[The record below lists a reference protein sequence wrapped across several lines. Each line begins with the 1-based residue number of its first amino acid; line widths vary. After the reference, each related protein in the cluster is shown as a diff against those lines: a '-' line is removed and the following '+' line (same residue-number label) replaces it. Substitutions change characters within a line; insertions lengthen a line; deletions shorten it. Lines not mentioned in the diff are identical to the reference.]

1 MREKIYFLAKGNF
14 TYEAP
19 KPIVEPEKV
28 EIEVVAGM
36 KAEATFTI
44 ENSRHTKMKGFGFC
58 DVQEITFLPIFEG
71 EQSELSVEVDATELI
86 AGTNLTGDLLLVT
99 DCGELRVPYDIKV
112 TAPVLTDDEGRK
124 VSDYFTLIKRTE
136 KDPKAGLKL
145 FKDPRFKETFLYRD
159 PEGRLVYDRLTKGNT
174 GLSGMEEF
182 LVAFE
187 KKEPVRFM
195 LEHAD
200 GIEYELSGND
210 IEDVIMVNLNAWG
223 STAIRVDVMGDFIEV
238 EKRILWTD
246 EFVDMRGRLD
256 YRIVAG
262 RVPAGNHVGKIRFTS
277 PYESYE
283 VDIIVHSPVG
293 AKERKITRAKQAVE
307 VLLLRSLLAYEEGRF
322 TKDEFKVFLQKHRS
336 VLERLAF
343 KFSIPLKGYMAWI
356 LSSEASKL
364 EFYRATERDEAPSFG
379 DDQSVVENYLLTKY
393 VKCLYSERD
402 EDLAELSNLVSTYAE
417 NGYLS
422 EVLLVIGLRCDR
434 ENYSSAQNR
443 AERVRKFLIKGSAS
457 PILYSELIRCYRKE
471 PELLT
476 ELDAMTLKALLYG
489 LRQGLIT
496 EQMADVIT
504 VLSEGRGLPLIDSG
518 QGYGYTREND
528 PLGKGTGALLMHVL
542 FGIYELYPND
552 DTLKNIC
559 ALLIRFEKRDRRFFP
574 WYEKGV
580 SKMLRIT
587 DLFEYYVYTIDPA
600 SYDPLPTNILSY
612 FQYENHL
619 NDARKAYL
627 YANIVK
633 NRQTNPVAYSTY
645 EEQIREFVKDQ
656 IEKERT
662 STDLGY
668 LYTEMLTAEDV
679 MGVTEDGDREE
690 AEAMAT
696 TLTTHLPHIMFR
708 HLLTCLTPDIE
719 SVTLVYLNTTDERT
733 YPLDRGKALL
743 DIYTPEFRLFFSDKE
758 GNQYVD
764 SIDYTLE
771 YFYDGGEFAP
781 LCYPAIEA
789 PDDDDDDVTKAQ
801 DEDPEPGEQLIMDGL
816 AVDEPEEAPPA
827 PKTALEILEEIRR
840 TGKTPKMEEQEQK
853 EKEARRKA
861 VEMYELY
868 PIDVPDSLIF
878 HLAAR
883 IEKKPRLDATEADVL
898 FHALATEKLRDMF
911 HGRIFLR
918 VYDYIREQVREK
930 DKNNYLRLLM
940 KYLNPNTIKRNRIGE
955 VASDCIRCGEM
966 EKAAQMLKRYGRN
979 GCKDDEMAKLV
990 IERIRQVEYEFD
1002 DCLVKWAYA
1011 LYEKGHHERPI
1022 LNYLL
1027 QYYMG
1032 ETDTLISLY
1041 RASMP
1046 KKVTSGSGSAQVE
1059 SVEGYIKNNPEFYE
1073 SVRERLL
1080 GQVLFACRDTEDTE
1094 DIFLD
1099 YFEDGENRML
1109 VKAYLSQVA
1118 YEYVVGRIELTDAIF
1133 EKIYQQA
1140 MYEKEPVMVLAAL
1153 KKLVNKEEYDEN
1165 ETGFIMS
1172 SLEDM
1177 AGRGCILPFMKD
1189 FAPRITVPFE
1199 IRTPVLVQY
1208 YSGTPDGVFLFIKNK
1223 NSEYESKPMEKVF
1236 DGIFISSILLFAGE
1250 ETVGYI
1256 YEEET
1261 GKRSKQF
1268 ELRKKEIKSGG
1279 ASLFEQVNAML
1290 EARRD
1295 GDEEEYKQL
1304 SEAFVEE
1311 LEVSKA
1317 LFTIL

>member
-19 KPIVEPEKV
+19 KPVISPEKV

-36 KAEATFTI
+36 KAETTFTI
-44 ENSRHTKMKGFGFC
+44 SNSRHTKMKGFGFC

-71 EQSELSVEVDATELI
+71 EENVLTVEVDATELI
-86 AGTNLTGDLLLVT
+86 AGTNIAGKLLLVT
-99 DCGELRVPYDIKV
+99 DCGELKVPYEINV
-112 TAPVLTDDEGRK
+112 IAPVLTDDEGRK
-124 VSDYFTLIKRTE
+124 VSDYFTLMKRTE
-136 KDPKAGLKL
+136 KDPKEGLKL

-159 PEGRLVYDRLTKGNT
+159 PEGRLVYDRLMKGNT

-182 LVAFE
+182 LVAFD

-195 LEHAD
+195 LEHSENM
-200 GIEYELSGND
+200 EYELSGSD

-223 STAIRVDVMGDFIEV
+223 STAIRVDVSGDFIEADR
-238 EKRILWTD
+238 KILWTD
-246 EFVDMRGRLD
+246 EFIDMRGRLD
-256 YRIVAG
+256 FKIVAG
-262 RVPAGNHVGKIRFTS
+262 RVPAGNHVGAIRFTS
-277 PYESYE
+277 PYESHE
-283 VDIIVHSPVG
+283 VEIVVHSPVG
-293 AKERKITRAKQAVE
+293 AKDRKISRAKQAVE
-307 VLLLRSLLAYEEGRF
+307 LLLLRSLLAFEEGRV

-336 VLERLAF
+336 VLERLT
-343 KFSIPLKGYMAWI
+343 FSFSTPLKGYMAWI

-364 EFYRATERDEAPSFG
+364 EFYRDTENEQAPGFG
-379 DDQSVVENYLLTKY
+379 EDQSVIERFLLNKY
-393 VKCLYSERD
+393 VKFLYSERD
-402 EDLAELSNLVSTYAE
+402 EDREELSRLVSTYAE

-422 EVLLVIGLRCDR
+422 EVLLVLGLRCDT
-434 ENYSSAQNR
+434 EKYASAFNR
-443 AERVRKFLIKGSAS
+443 VERIRKFLIKGSAS
-457 PILYSELIRCYRKE
+457 PILYSELIKCYRGE
-471 PELLT
+471 PQLLT
-476 ELDAMTLKALLYG
+476 ELDALNLRALLYG

-496 EQMADVIT
+496 EEMADVIT

-518 QGYGYTREND
+518 QGFGYTREND
-528 PLGKGTGALLMHVL
+528 PLGKGTGALLMNL
-542 FGIYELYPND
+542 LYGIYELYPND

-559 ALLIRFEKRDRRFFP
+559 ALLIRYEKRDKRFFS

-587 DLFEYYVYTIDPA
+587 DLFEYYVYTVDPN
-600 SYDPLPTNILSY
+600 SYEPLPANILSY

-633 NRQTNPVAYSTY
+633 NRQINPVAYSTY
-645 EEQIREFVKDQ
+645 EEQIREFVRDQ
-656 IEKERT
+656 IEKERI

-668 LYTEMLTAEDV
+668 LYTEMLTKEDV
-679 MGVTEDGDREE
+679 IGTAPEDGQESDL
-690 AEAMAT
+690 AEKSDLAK
-696 TLTTHLPHIMFR
+696 HLPHIMFR
-708 HLLTCLTPDIE
+708 HLLTCMTPDIE
-719 SVTLVYLNTTDERT
+719 SVTLVYLNTLDEKT

-743 DIYTPEFRLFFSDKE
+743 DIYTPEFRLFFSDTE

-771 YFYDGGEFAP
+771 YFYDGSEFAP
-781 LCYPAIEA
+781 LCYPLVEIAEK
-789 PDDDDDDVTKAQ
+789 PDEEKFKVKAVE
-801 DEDPEPGEQLIMDGL
+801 DEPEDPEPGEQMIMENL
-816 AVDEPEEAPPA
+816 PVFEEVPPP
-827 PKTALEILEEIRR
+827 PKTALEVLEEIKKS
-840 TGKTPKMEEQEQK
+840 GKSPKVEEEELPEEKKPME
-853 EKEARRKA
+853 
-861 VEMYELY
+861 VYDLY
-868 PIDVPDSLIF
+868 PIDVPESLIF

-883 IEKKPRLDATEADVL
+883 IEKKPRLDVTEADVL
-898 FHALATEKLRDMF
+898 FHALATGKLRETF

-918 VYDYIREQVREK
+918 IYDYIREQVKEH
-930 DKNNYLRLLM
+930 DKNTYLRLLM
-940 KYLNPNTIKRNRIGE
+940 RYLDPNTIKRNRIGE

-966 EKAAQMLKRYGRN
+966 AKASQMLKRYGRN

-990 IERIRQVEYEFD
+990 VERIREIGYEFD

-1032 ETDTLISLY
+1032 ETDTLISLF
-1041 RASMP
+1041 RDSMP
-1046 KKVTSGSGSAQVE
+1046 KDRSGTGTMQIENS
-1059 SVEGYIKNNPEFYE
+1059 EGYIKNNPAFYE
-1073 SVRERLL
+1073 NVRERLL
-1080 GQVLFACRDTEDTE
+1080 GQVLFAGRDTADTEDV
-1094 DIFLD
+1094 FLE

-1118 YEYVVGRIELTDAIF
+1118 YEYVVGRGELSEEIF
-1133 EKIYQQA
+1133 EKIYRQA
-1140 MYEKEPVMVLAAL
+1140 MFEKEPVMVLAAL
-1153 KKLVNKEEYDEN
+1153 KSLVDKKEYDEN

-1177 AGRGCILPFMKD
+1177 AARGCILPFMKD
-1189 FAPRITVPFE
+1189 FAPKITVPFE

-1208 YSGTPDGVFLFIKNK
+1208 YSGTPDGVFLFVKNK
-1223 NSEYESKPMEKVF
+1223 NSEYESKPMDKVF
-1236 DGIFISSILLFAGE
+1236 DGIFTSSVLLFAGE

-1268 ELRKKEIKSGG
+1268 ELRKKDIKSGG

-1295 GDEEEYKQL
+1295 GDEEKYNEL
-1304 SEAFVEE
+1304 SEAFATE
-1311 LEVSKA
+1311 LEMSKE

>member
-19 KPIVEPEKV
+19 KPVIEPEKV
-28 EIEVVAGM
+28 EIEVIAGM

-44 ENSRHTKMKGFGFC
+44 ENSRKTKMKGFGFC
-58 DVQEITFLPIFEG
+58 DVQEITFLPIFDG
-71 EQSELSVEVDATELI
+71 ESNVLSVEVDATELI

-99 DCGELRVPYDIKV
+99 DCGEVKVPYEINV
-112 TAPVLTDDEGRK
+112 TAPVLTDDEGHK

-136 KDPKAGLKL
+136 KDPKEGLKL

-159 PEGRLVYDRLTKGNT
+159 PEGRLVYDRLMKGNT

-195 LEHAD
+195 LENAEN
-200 GIEYELSGND
+200 IEYELSGSD

-223 STAIRVDVMGDFIEV
+223 STAIRVDVVGDFIEV
-238 EKRILWTD
+238 EKKILWTD

-262 RVPAGNHVGKIRFTS
+262 RVAAGNHVGRIRFTS
-277 PYESYE
+277 PYETHE
-283 VDIIVHSPVG
+283 VEIIVHSPVG
-293 AKERKITRAKQAVE
+293 AKERKIIRAKQAVE
-307 VLLLRSLLAYEEGRF
+307 VMLLRSLLAFEEDRV
-322 TKDEFKVFLQKHRS
+322 TKDEFKVFLQRHRS
-336 VLERLAF
+336 VLERLS
-343 KFSIPLKGYMAWI
+343 FSFSTPLKGYMAWI

-364 EFYRATERDEAPSFG
+364 EFYRETENAMPPSIG
-379 DDQSVVENYLLTKY
+379 EDQLVIENFLLTKY
-393 VKCLYSERD
+393 VKYLYSERD
-402 EDLAELSNLVSTYAE
+402 EDREELSRLVATYAE
-417 NGYLS
+417 NGYMS
-422 EVLLVIGLRCDR
+422 EVLLIIGIRCDT
-434 ENYSSAQNR
+434 ENYSTVMNR
-443 AERVRKFLIKGSAS
+443 AERIRGFLIKGSAS

-476 ELDAMTLKALLYG
+476 ELDALSLKALLYG
-489 LRQGLIT
+489 LRHGLIT

-518 QGYGYTREND
+518 QGFGYTREND
-528 PLGKGTGALLMHVL
+528 PLGKGTGALLMHLL

-587 DLFEYYVYTIDPA
+587 DLFEYYVYTIDPS

-633 NRQTNPVAYSTY
+633 NRQTNPVAFSTY

-656 IEKERT
+656 IEKERI

-668 LYTEMLTAEDV
+668 LYTEILTEEDV
-679 MGVTEDGDREE
+679 LANGEDDEE
-690 AEAMAT
+690 NET
-696 TLTTHLPHIMFR
+696 GISSLGKHLPHIMFR
-708 HLLTCLTPDIE
+708 HLLTCTTPDIE
-719 SVTLVYLNTTDERT
+719 SVTLVYLNTMDERT

-743 DIYTPEFRLFFSDKE
+743 DIYTPEFRLFFSDAE

-771 YFYDGGEFAP
+771 YFYDGSAFAP
-781 LCYPAIEA
+781 LCYPAVDIPE
-789 PDDDDDDVTKAQ
+789 P
-801 DEDPEPGEQLIMDGL
+801 DEDEVYPDEEPEPGEQLVMGGL
-816 AVDEPEEAPPA
+816 KVDEPEEELPPP

-840 TGKTPKMEEQEQK
+840 TGKTPKQEEQEKK
-853 EKEARRKA
+853 EKAEKKKA
-861 VEMYELY
+861 GEMYDLY

-918 VYDYIREQVREK
+918 VYDYIREQVGEK
-930 DKNNYLRLLM
+930 DKNIYLRLLM
-940 KYLNPNTIKRNRIGE
+940 KYLDPNTIKRNRIGE
-955 VASDCIRCGEM
+955 VAGDCIRCGEM

-979 GCKDDEMAKLV
+979 GCRDDEMAKLV
-990 IERIRQVEYEFD
+990 IERIRGIEYEFD

-1011 LYEKGHHERPI
+1011 LYERGHHERPI

-1032 ETDTLISLY
+1032 ETNTLISLY
-1041 RASMP
+1041 RDSMP
-1046 KKVTSGSGSAQVE
+1046 KKRASGSGTAQVE
-1059 SVEGYIKNNPEFYE
+1059 SVEGYIKSNPAFYE

-1080 GQVLFACRDTEDTE
+1080 GQVLFACRDTKETE

-1118 YEYVVGRIELTDAIF
+1118 YEYVVGRGELSLPMY
-1133 EKIYQQA
+1133 EKIYHQA

-1153 KKLVNKEEYDEN
+1153 KQLVTKHEYDEN
-1165 ETGFIMS
+1165 ETGFIMN
-1172 SLEDM
+1172 SLEEM
-1177 AGRGCILPFMKD
+1177 AAKGCILPFMKD
-1189 FAPRITVPFE
+1189 FAPTITVPFE

-1279 ASLFEQVNAML
+1279 ESLFEQVNAML

-1295 GDEEEYKQL
+1295 GDEEKYQQL
-1304 SEAFVEE
+1304 SESFVEE
-1311 LEVSKA
+1311 LEVSKN